1 MDDLCSTRD
10 PVAVGVCEQLHDGRI
25 HPYFARR
32 SSHCA
37 GTGPLSEAMTTEMIY
52 RYSFAIVTFINS
64 AIV

>member
-1 MDDLCSTRD
+1 LDDLCSARD
-10 PVAVGVCEQLHDGRI
+10 TVAVGASEQLHDGRI